1 MTFLNRLLSRIKNE
15 RGAYM
20 VFFAILIPI
29 LFGCAGL
36 AVDLG
41 NGFARHARL
50 QKAADAAVLAAS
62 YVYDENNSAEMYR
75 VAEQYLQANLDN
87 EEDRALSL
95 EEIRKKY
102 DMRLY
107 PRHPKD
113 STKTE
118 GVLLTLDATEKIGA
132 KFIEFVGIHGF
143 SVDVRA
149 TTRVILK
156 KNTGTED
163 SGVFGFTMV
172 AGYSGPVENP
182 GDLNK
187 NAIYINS
194 DNVYI
199 HGKIHSNGPI
209 SIDHNNSGDK
219 RSVFI
224 EKGAFSSSA
233 KTDLELWS
241 NRRIVDWEHEDN
253 TGPKDNGFYNND
265 TMLRPR
271 DPPNRNDPFIYNPP
285 PGHQDPG
292 SWAHFN
298 RFGYDD
304 GTSQGQDV
312 LASNTYVDKII
323 NIAMEKDNS
332 SVEKV
337 YQYVEKYRNEFSST
351 GGLYRKDES
360 SCKSGEESIYLDT
373 DGHYDSAGSGRG
385 FSVEND
391 KQYKI
396 IITDGDI
403 TVKSGNCNTSWTNM
417 TIISLHGN
425 VTVNANEMNDR
436 FKAIIYAPNGCVRYY
451 HKVDFE
457 GSIVAKHIYSDVW
470 DRSFYWNP
478 FQFGDHGES
487 GDSGSSG
494 TTGSG
499 GVKQVKLHSNEDK
512 DYSGIEISI

>member
-102 DMRLY
+102 DMRLD
-107 PRHPKD
+107 PRPPKD
-113 STKTE
+113 STKTK
-118 GVLLTLDATEKIGA
+118 GVLLSLYVSQNVDTTFMRILGLQKIPVSVEATARLVPDSPI
-132 KFIEFVGIHGF
+132 
-143 SVDVRA
+143 
-149 TTRVILK
+149 
-156 KNTGTED
+156 TGD
-163 SGVFGFTMV
+163 PGVFGFTMV

-187 NAIYINS
+187 NAIHINS

-241 NRRIVDWEHEDN
+241 HSQNVTWEHENN

-265 TMLRPR
+265 TMLRP
-271 DPPNRNDPFIYNPP
+271 

-292 SWAHFN
+292 LWVHFN

-312 LASNTYVDKII
+312 LASNTYVDKI

-337 YQYVEKYRNEFSST
+337 YQYVEKYRNPT

-385 FSVEND
+385 FSEND

-403 TVKSGNCNTSWTNM
+403 TVKQGNCNTSWTNM

-451 HKVDFE
+451 HKVAFE
-457 GSIVAKHIYSDVW
+457 GSIVAKHIYTDVW

>member
-50 QKAADAAVLAAS
+50 QKAADAAVLAAA
-62 YVYDENNSAEMYR
+62 YVYDKDDVTDLKT
-75 VAEQYLQANLDN
+75 VAHTYLEANLYADTAMRDN
-87 EEDRALSL
+87 YKIDK
-95 EEIRKKY
+95 I
-102 DMRLY
+102 
-107 PRHPKD
+107 
-113 STKTE
+113 TKRVYGDGTDE
-118 GVLLTLDATEKIGA
+118 TKGVLLSLYISQNVDTTFMRILGLQKIPVSVEATARLVPDSPI
-132 KFIEFVGIHGF
+132 
-143 SVDVRA
+143 
-149 TTRVILK
+149 
-156 KNTGTED
+156 TGD
-163 SGVFGFTMV
+163 PGVFGFTMV
-172 AGYSGPVENP
+172 AGYSGPVENSW
-182 GDLNK
+182 DLNK

-241 NRRIVDWEHEDN
+241 NRRIVD
-253 TGPKDNGFYNND
+253 
-265 TMLRPR
+265 
-271 DPPNRNDPFIYNPP
+271 
-285 PGHQDPG
+285 

-312 LASNTYVDKII
+312 LASNTYVDKI

-385 FSVEND
+385 FSVENN

-403 TVKSGNCNTSWTNM
+403 TVNLGNCNTSWTNM

-425 VTVNANEMNDR
+425 VTVHANEMHDR
-436 FKAIIYAPNGCVRYY
+436 FKAIIYAPNGYVRYY
-451 HKVDFE
+451 PKMDFE

-470 DRSFYWNP
+470 NCSFYWNP

>member
-1 MTFLNRLLSRIKNE
+1 MTFLNRLRSSLKNE

-50 QKAADAAVLAAS
+50 QKAADAAVLAAA
-62 YVYDENNSAEMYR
+62 YVYDKDDVTDLKT
-75 VAEQYLQANLDN
+75 VAHTYLEANLYADTAMRDN
-87 EEDRALSL
+87 YKIDK
-95 EEIRKKY
+95 I
-102 DMRLY
+102 
-107 PRHPKD
+107 
-113 STKTE
+113 TKRVYGDGTDE
-118 GVLLTLDATEKIGA
+118 TKGVLLSLYVSQNVDTTFMRILGLQKIPVSVEATARLVPDSPI
-132 KFIEFVGIHGF
+132 
-143 SVDVRA
+143 
-149 TTRVILK
+149 
-156 KNTGTED
+156 TGD
-163 SGVFGFTMV
+163 PGVFGFTMV
-172 AGYSGPVENP
+172 AGYSGPVGNP
-182 GDLNK
+182 GDLNE

-209 SIDHNNSGDK
+209 SIDNNNSGDK

-241 NRRIVDWEHEDN
+241 HSQNVTWEHENN

-265 TMLRPR
+265 TMLRP
-271 DPPNRNDPFIYNPP
+271 

-292 SWAHFN
+292 EWVHFN
-298 RFGYDD
+298 RFGYYD

-312 LASNTYVDKII
+312 LASNTYVDKI
-323 NIAMEKDNS
+323 NIAMKKDNS

-351 GGLYRKDES
+351 GELYRKDES
-360 SCKSGEESIYLDT
+360 SCKSGEESIYLAT

-403 TVKSGNCNTSWTNM
+403 TVKQGNCNTSWTNM
-417 TIISLHGN
+417 TIISLHGDVN
-425 VTVNANEMNDR
+425 VYANEMHDR

-451 HKVDFE
+451 HKVAFE
-457 GSIVAKHIYSDVW
+457 GSIVAKHIFSNVW
-470 DRSFYWNP
+470 YCSFYWNP

-487 GDSGSSG
+487 GDFGSSG

-512 DYSGIEISI
+512 DYSEIEISI

>member
-118 GVLLTLDATEKIGA
+118 GVLLTLDATEKIGS

-156 KNTGTED
+156 KNTGTGD

-172 AGYSGPVENP
+172 AGYSGPVVNSW
-182 GDLNK
+182 DLDK
-187 NAIYINS
+187 NAIHIKS

-209 SIDHNNSGDK
+209 SIDHNTSGGK

-224 EKGAFSSSA
+224 EKGAFSSSV

-241 NRRIVDWEHEDN
+241 NRI
-253 TGPKDNGFYNND
+253 
-265 TMLRPR
+265 
-271 DPPNRNDPFIYNPP
+271 IYNPP
-285 PGHQDPG
+285 PEHQDSG

-304 GTSQGQDV
+304 GTRQGQDV
-312 LASNTYVDKII
+312 LASNTYVDKMI

-373 DGHYDSAGSGRG
+373 DGHYTDVHDDFAVSKHG

-403 TVKSGNCNTSWTNM
+403 NVKQGNCNTSWTNM

-425 VTVNANEMNDR
+425 VNVYANEMHDR
-436 FKAIIYAPNGCVRYY
+436 FKAIIYAPNGDVRYY
-451 HKVDFE
+451 PKVDFE
-457 GSIVAKHIYSDVW
+457 GSIVAKHIFSDVW
-470 DRSFYWNP
+470 DCSFYWNP
-478 FQFGDHGES
+478 FQFGDNGES
-487 GDSGSSG
+487 
-494 TTGSG
+494 
-499 GVKQVKLHSNEDK
+499 KQVKLHSNEDK
-512 DYSGIEISI
+512 DYSEIEISI

>member
-1 MTFLNRLLSRIKNE
+1 MISLNRLLSRIKNE

-29 LFGCAGL
+29 LFACAGL

-50 QKAADAAVLAAS
+50 QKAADAAVLAAA
-62 YVYDENNSAEMYR
+62 YVYDKDDVTDLKT
-75 VAEQYLQANLDN
+75 VAHTYLEANLYADTAMRDN
-87 EEDRALSL
+87 YKIDK
-95 EEIRKKY
+95 I
-102 DMRLY
+102 
-107 PRHPKD
+107 
-113 STKTE
+113 TKRVYGDGTDE
-118 GVLLTLDATEKIGA
+118 TKGVLLSLYVSQNVDTTFMRILGLQKIPVSVEATARLVPDSPI
-132 KFIEFVGIHGF
+132 
-143 SVDVRA
+143 
-149 TTRVILK
+149 
-156 KNTGTED
+156 TGD
-163 SGVFGFTMV
+163 PGVFGFTMV
-172 AGYSGPVENP
+172 AGYSGPVGNP
-182 GDLNK
+182 GDLNE

-241 NRRIVDWEHEDN
+241 HSQNVTWEHENN

-265 TMLRPR
+265 TMLRP
-271 DPPNRNDPFIYNPP
+271 

-292 SWAHFN
+292 LWVHFN
-298 RFGYDD
+298 RFGYYD

-312 LASNTYVDKII
+312 LASNTYVDKI

-351 GGLYRKDES
+351 GRLYRKDES

-373 DGHYDSAGSGRG
+373 NGHYDSAGSGRG
-385 FSVEND
+385 FSVENY

-403 TVKSGNCNTSWTNM
+403 NVNQGNCNTSWTNM

-425 VTVNANEMNDR
+425 VNVYANEMHDR

-470 DRSFYWNP
+470 NRSFYWNP

>member
-1 MTFLNRLLSRIKNE
+1 MTSLNRLLSRIKNE

-50 QKAADAAVLAAS
+50 QKAADAAVLAAA
-62 YVYDENNSAEMYR
+62 YVYDKDDVTDLKT
-75 VAEQYLQANLDN
+75 VAHTYLEANLYADTAMRDN
-87 EEDRALSL
+87 YKIDK
-95 EEIRKKY
+95 I
-102 DMRLY
+102 
-107 PRHPKD
+107 
-113 STKTE
+113 TKRVYGDGTDE
-118 GVLLTLDATEKIGA
+118 TKGVLLSLYVSQNVDTTFMRILGLQKIPVSVEATARLVPDSPI
-132 KFIEFVGIHGF
+132 
-143 SVDVRA
+143 
-149 TTRVILK
+149 
-156 KNTGTED
+156 TGD
-163 SGVFGFTMV
+163 PGVFGFTMV
-172 AGYSGPVENP
+172 AGYSGPVDNP
-182 GDLNK
+182 GVLNK

-241 NRRIVDWEHEDN
+241 HSQNVTWEHENN

-265 TMLRPR
+265 TMLRP
-271 DPPNRNDPFIYNPP
+271 

-292 SWAHFN
+292 LWVHFN
-298 RFGYDD
+298 RFGYYD

-312 LASNTYVDKII
+312 LASNTYVDKI

-337 YQYVEKYRNEFSST
+337 YQYVEKYRNPT

-385 FSVEND
+385 FSEND

-403 TVKSGNCNTSWTNM
+403 TVKQGNCNTSWTNM

-451 HKVDFE
+451 HKVAFE
-457 GSIVAKHIYSDVW
+457 GSIVAKHIYTDVW

>member
-50 QKAADAAVLAAS
+50 QKAADAAVLAAA
-62 YVYDENNSAEMYR
+62 YVYDKDDVTDLKT
-75 VAEQYLQANLDN
+75 VAHTYLEANLYADTAMRDN
-87 EEDRALSL
+87 YKIDK
-95 EEIRKKY
+95 I
-102 DMRLY
+102 
-107 PRHPKD
+107 
-113 STKTE
+113 TKRVYGDGTDE
-118 GVLLTLDATEKIGA
+118 TKGVLLSLYVSQNVDTTFMRILGLQKIPVSVEATARLVPDSPI
-132 KFIEFVGIHGF
+132 
-143 SVDVRA
+143 
-149 TTRVILK
+149 
-156 KNTGTED
+156 TGD
-163 SGVFGFTMV
+163 PGVFGFTMV
-172 AGYSGPVENP
+172 AGYSGPVDNP
-182 GDLNK
+182 GVLNK

-241 NRRIVDWEHEDN
+241 HSQNVTWEHENN

-265 TMLRPR
+265 TMLRP
-271 DPPNRNDPFIYNPP
+271 

-292 SWAHFN
+292 LWVHFN

-312 LASNTYVDKII
+312 LASNTYVDKI

-403 TVKSGNCNTSWTNM
+403 TVKQGNCNTSWTNM

>member
-1 MTFLNRLLSRIKNE
+1 MTFFDRLLSRIKNE

-50 QKAADAAVLAAS
+50 QKAADAAVLAAA
-62 YVYDENNSAEMYR
+62 YVYDKDDVTDLKT
-75 VAEQYLQANLDN
+75 VAHTYLEANLYVDTAMRDN
-87 EEDRALSL
+87 YKIDK
-95 EEIRKKY
+95 I
-102 DMRLY
+102 
-107 PRHPKD
+107 
-113 STKTE
+113 TKRVYGDGTDE
-118 GVLLTLDATEKIGA
+118 TKGVLLSLYVSQNVDTTFMRILGLQKIPVSVEATARLVPDSPI
-132 KFIEFVGIHGF
+132 
-143 SVDVRA
+143 
-149 TTRVILK
+149 
-156 KNTGTED
+156 TGD
-163 SGVFGFTMV
+163 LGVFGFTMV
-172 AGYSGPVENP
+172 AGYSGPVENFW
-182 GDLNK
+182 DLNK

-241 NRRIVDWEHEDN
+241 HSQNVDWEHENN

-265 TMLRPR
+265 TMLRP
-271 DPPNRNDPFIYNPP
+271 

-292 SWAHFN
+292 SWVHFN
-298 RFGYDD
+298 RFGYYD

-312 LASNTYVDKII
+312 LASNTYVDKI

-373 DGHYDSAGSGRG
+373 DGRYDSAGSGHG
-385 FSVEND
+385 FSVENH

-403 TVKSGNCNTSWTNM
+403 TVKQGNCNTSWTNM

>member
-50 QKAADAAVLAAS
+50 QKAADAAVLAAA
-62 YVYDENNSAEMYR
+62 YVYDKDDVTDLKT
-75 VAEQYLQANLDN
+75 VAHTYLEANLYADTAMRDN
-87 EEDRALSL
+87 YKIDK
-95 EEIRKKY
+95 I
-102 DMRLY
+102 
-107 PRHPKD
+107 
-113 STKTE
+113 TKRVYGDGTDE
-118 GVLLTLDATEKIGA
+118 TKGVLLSLYVSQNVDTTFMRILGLQKIPVSVEATARLVPDSPI
-132 KFIEFVGIHGF
+132 
-143 SVDVRA
+143 
-149 TTRVILK
+149 
-156 KNTGTED
+156 TGD
-163 SGVFGFTMV
+163 PGVFGFTMV
-172 AGYSGPVENP
+172 AGYSGPVENFW
-182 GDLNK
+182 DLNK
-187 NAIYINS
+187 NAIYIHG

-209 SIDHNNSGDK
+209 SIDKNNIGDK

-241 NRRIVDWEHEDN
+241 NSREVTWEHEDN

-265 TMLRPR
+265 TMLRP
-271 DPPNRNDPFIYNPP
+271 

-292 SWAHFN
+292 SWVHFN

-312 LASNTYVDKII
+312 LASNTYVDKI

-337 YQYVEKYRNEFSST
+337 YQYVEKYRNEFSPT

-403 TVKSGNCNTSWTNM
+403 TVKQGNCNTSWTNM

-436 FKAIIYAPNGCVRYY
+436 FKAIIYAPNGNVWYY
-451 HKVDFE
+451 HKVAFE
-457 GSIVAKHIYSDVW
+457 GSIVAKHIFSDVW
-470 DRSFYWNP
+470 NRSFYWNP

-512 DYSGIEISI
+512 DYSEIEISI

>member
-50 QKAADAAVLAAS
+50 QKAADAAVLAAA
-62 YVYDENNSAEMYR
+62 YVYDKDNVTDLKT
-75 VAEQYLQANLDN
+75 VAHTYLEANLYADTAMRDN
-87 EEDRALSL
+87 YKIDK
-95 EEIRKKY
+95 I
-102 DMRLY
+102 
-107 PRHPKD
+107 
-113 STKTE
+113 TKRVYGDGTDE
-118 GVLLTLDATEKIGA
+118 TKGVLLSLYVSQNVDTTFMRILGLQKIPVSVEATARLVPDSPI
-132 KFIEFVGIHGF
+132 
-143 SVDVRA
+143 
-149 TTRVILK
+149 
-156 KNTGTED
+156 TGD
-163 SGVFGFTMV
+163 PGVFGFTMV
-172 AGYSGPVENP
+172 AGYSGPVDNP
-182 GDLNK
+182 GVLNK

-241 NRRIVDWEHEDN
+241 HSQNVTWEHENN

-265 TMLRPR
+265 TMLRP
-271 DPPNRNDPFIYNPP
+271 

-292 SWAHFN
+292 LWVHFN

-312 LASNTYVDKII
+312 LASNTYVDKI

-337 YQYVEKYRNEFSST
+337 YQYVEKYRNEFSPN

-385 FSVEND
+385 FSEND

-403 TVKSGNCNTSWTNM
+403 NVKQGNCNTSWTNM

-451 HKVDFE
+451 HKVAFE
-457 GSIVAKHIYSDVW
+457 GSIVAKHIYTDVW

>member
-50 QKAADAAVLAAS
+50 QKAADAAVLAAA
-62 YVYDENNSAEMYR
+62 YVYDKDDVTDLKT
-75 VAEQYLQANLDN
+75 VAHTYLEANLYADTAMRDN
-87 EEDRALSL
+87 YKIDK
-95 EEIRKKY
+95 I
-102 DMRLY
+102 
-107 PRHPKD
+107 
-113 STKTE
+113 TKRVYGDGTDE
-118 GVLLTLDATEKIGA
+118 TKGVLLSLYVSQNVDTTFMRILGLQKIPVSVEATARLVPDSPI
-132 KFIEFVGIHGF
+132 
-143 SVDVRA
+143 
-149 TTRVILK
+149 
-156 KNTGTED
+156 TGD
-163 SGVFGFTMV
+163 PGVFGFTMV
-172 AGYSGPVENP
+172 AGYSGPVENS
-182 GDLNK
+182 GDWNK
-187 NAIYINS
+187 NAIYING

-209 SIDHNNSGDK
+209 SIDNNNSGDK

-241 NRRIVDWEHEDN
+241 HRRIVDWEHEDN

-271 DPPNRNDPFIYNPP
+271 DPPNRNDPFIDNPP
-285 PGHQDPG
+285 PGHHDPG
-292 SWAHFN
+292 SWVHFN
-298 RFGYDD
+298 RFGYYD

-312 LASNTYVDKII
+312 LASNTYVDKMI

-478 FQFGDHGES
+478 FQFGDNGES
-487 GDSGSSG
+487 
-494 TTGSG
+494 
-499 GVKQVKLHSNEDK
+499 KQVKLHSNEDK
-512 DYSGIEISI
+512 DYSEIEISI

>member
-50 QKAADAAVLAAS
+50 QKAADAAVLAAA
-62 YVYDENNSAEMYR
+62 YVYDKNDVTDLKT
-75 VAEQYLQANLDN
+75 VAHTYLEANLYADTAMRDN
-87 EEDRALSL
+87 YKIDK
-95 EEIRKKY
+95 I
-102 DMRLY
+102 
-107 PRHPKD
+107 
-113 STKTE
+113 TKRVYGDGTDE
-118 GVLLTLDATEKIGA
+118 TKGVLLSLYVSQNVDTTFMRILGLQKIPVSVEATARLVPDSPI
-132 KFIEFVGIHGF
+132 
-143 SVDVRA
+143 
-149 TTRVILK
+149 
-156 KNTGTED
+156 TGD
-163 SGVFGFTMV
+163 PGVFGFTMV
-172 AGYSGPVENP
+172 AGYSGPVENS

-187 NAIYINS
+187 NAIHINS

-241 NRRIVDWEHEDN
+241 HSQNVTWEHENN

-265 TMLRPR
+265 TMLRP
-271 DPPNRNDPFIYNPP
+271 

-292 SWAHFN
+292 LWVHFN

-312 LASNTYVDKII
+312 LASNTYVDKI
-323 NIAMEKDNS
+323 NIAMKKDNS

-351 GGLYRKDES
+351 GELYRKDES
-360 SCKSGEESIYLDT
+360 SCKSGEESIYLAT

-403 TVKSGNCNTSWTNM
+403 NVNQGNCNTSWTNM

-425 VTVNANEMNDR
+425 VNVYANEMHDR

>member
-50 QKAADAAVLAAS
+50 QKAADAAVLAAA
-62 YVYDENNSAEMYR
+62 YVYDKDDVTDLKT
-75 VAEQYLQANLDN
+75 VAHTYLEANLYADTAMRDN
-87 EEDRALSL
+87 YKIDK
-95 EEIRKKY
+95 I
-102 DMRLY
+102 
-107 PRHPKD
+107 
-113 STKTE
+113 TKRVYGDGTDE
-118 GVLLTLDATEKIGA
+118 TKGVLLSLYVSQNVDTTFMRILGLQKIPVSVEATARLVPDSPI
-132 KFIEFVGIHGF
+132 
-143 SVDVRA
+143 
-149 TTRVILK
+149 
-156 KNTGTED
+156 TGD
-163 SGVFGFTMV
+163 PGVFGFTMV
-172 AGYSGPVENP
+172 AGYSGPVENS
-182 GDLNK
+182 GDWNK
-187 NAIYINS
+187 NAIYING

-209 SIDHNNSGDK
+209 SIDNNNSGDK

-241 NRRIVDWEHEDN
+241 HSQNVTWEHENN

-265 TMLRPR
+265 TMLRP
-271 DPPNRNDPFIYNPP
+271 

-292 SWAHFN
+292 LWVHFN

-312 LASNTYVDKII
+312 LASNTYVDKI

-337 YQYVEKYRNEFSST
+337 YQYVEKYRNPT

-385 FSVEND
+385 FSEND

-403 TVKSGNCNTSWTNM
+403 TVKQGNCNTSWTNM

-451 HKVDFE
+451 HKVAFE
-457 GSIVAKHIYSDVW
+457 GSIVAKHIYTDVW

>member
-50 QKAADAAVLAAS
+50 QKAADAAVLAAA
-62 YVYDENNSAEMYR
+62 YVYDKDNVTDLKT
-75 VAEQYLQANLDN
+75 VAHTYLEANLYADTAMRDN
-87 EEDRALSL
+87 YKIDK
-95 EEIRKKY
+95 I
-102 DMRLY
+102 
-107 PRHPKD
+107 
-113 STKTE
+113 TKRVYGDGTDE
-118 GVLLTLDATEKIGA
+118 TKGVLLSLYVSQNVDTTFMRILGLQKIPVSVEATARLVPDSPI
-132 KFIEFVGIHGF
+132 
-143 SVDVRA
+143 
-149 TTRVILK
+149 
-156 KNTGTED
+156 TGD
-163 SGVFGFTMV
+163 PGVFGFTMV
-172 AGYSGPVENP
+172 AGYSGPVDNP
-182 GDLNK
+182 GVLNK

-241 NRRIVDWEHEDN
+241 HSQNVTWEHENN

-265 TMLRPR
+265 TMLRP
-271 DPPNRNDPFIYNPP
+271 

-292 SWAHFN
+292 LWVHFN

-312 LASNTYVDKII
+312 LASNTYVDKI

-385 FSVEND
+385 FSEND

-403 TVKSGNCNTSWTNM
+403 NVKQGNCNTSWTNM

-451 HKVDFE
+451 HKVAFE
-457 GSIVAKHIYSDVW
+457 GSIVAKHIYTDVW

>member
-1 MTFLNRLLSRIKNE
+1 MTFLNRLRSSLKNE

-29 LFGCAGL
+29 LFACAGL

-50 QKAADAAVLAAS
+50 QKAADAAVLAAA
-62 YVYDENNSAEMYR
+62 YVYDKDDVTDLKT
-75 VAEQYLQANLDN
+75 VAHTYLEANLYADTAMRDN
-87 EEDRALSL
+87 YKIDK
-95 EEIRKKY
+95 I
-102 DMRLY
+102 
-107 PRHPKD
+107 
-113 STKTE
+113 TKRVYGDGTDE
-118 GVLLTLDATEKIGA
+118 TKGVLLSLYVSQNVDTTFMRILGLQKIPVSVEATARLVPDSPI
-132 KFIEFVGIHGF
+132 
-143 SVDVRA
+143 
-149 TTRVILK
+149 
-156 KNTGTED
+156 TGD
-163 SGVFGFTMV
+163 PGVFGFTMV
-172 AGYSGPVENP
+172 AGYSGPVENH

-209 SIDHNNSGDK
+209 SIDNNNIGDK

-241 NRRIVDWEHEDN
+241 HRRIVYGEHEDN

-265 TMLRPR
+265 TMLC
-271 DPPNRNDPFIYNPP
+271 P

-292 SWAHFN
+292 KWVHFN

-312 LASNTYVDKII
+312 LASNTYVDKI

-351 GGLYRKDES
+351 GRLYRKDES

-403 TVKSGNCNTSWTNM
+403 NVNPENCNTSWTNM

-425 VTVNANEMNDR
+425 VNVYANEMNDR

-451 HKVDFE
+451 HKVAFE
-457 GSIVAKHIYSDVW
+457 GSIVAKHIFSNVW
-470 DRSFYWNP
+470 YCSFYWNP

>member
-1 MTFLNRLLSRIKNE
+1 MTFFDLLLSSLKNE

-29 LFGCAGL
+29 LFACAGL

-50 QKAADAAVLAAS
+50 QKAADAAVLAAA
-62 YVYDENNSAEMYR
+62 YVYDKDDVTDLKT
-75 VAEQYLQANLDN
+75 VAHTYLEANLYADSAMRDN
-87 EEDRALSL
+87 YKIDK
-95 EEIRKKY
+95 I
-102 DMRLY
+102 
-107 PRHPKD
+107 
-113 STKTE
+113 TKRVYGDGTDE
-118 GVLLTLDATEKIGA
+118 TKGVLLSLYVSQNVDTTFMRILGLQKIPVSVEATARLVPDSPITGDPGA
-132 KFIEFVGIHGF
+132 
-143 SVDVRA
+143 
-149 TTRVILK
+149 
-156 KNTGTED
+156 
-163 SGVFGFTMV
+163 FGFTMV
-172 AGYSGPVENP
+172 AGYSGPVENSW
-182 GDLNK
+182 DLNK

-241 NRRIVDWEHEDN
+241 HSQNVDWEHENN

-265 TMLRPR
+265 TMLRP
-271 DPPNRNDPFIYNPP
+271 

-292 SWAHFN
+292 SWVHFN
-298 RFGYDD
+298 RFGYYD

-312 LASNTYVDKII
+312 LASNTYVDKI

-351 GGLYRKDES
+351 GELYRKDES

-385 FSVEND
+385 FSENY

-403 TVKSGNCNTSWTNM
+403 TVKQGNCNTSWTNM

-451 HKVDFE
+451 HKVAFE
-457 GSIVAKHIYSDVW
+457 GSIVAKHIYTDVW

>member
-29 LFGCAGL
+29 LFACAGL

-50 QKAADAAVLAAS
+50 QKAADAAVLAAA
-62 YVYDENNSAEMYR
+62 YVYDKDDVTDLKT
-75 VAEQYLQANLDN
+75 VAHTYLEANLYADTAMRDN
-87 EEDRALSL
+87 YKIDK
-95 EEIRKKY
+95 I
-102 DMRLY
+102 
-107 PRHPKD
+107 
-113 STKTE
+113 TKRVYGDGTDE
-118 GVLLTLDATEKIGA
+118 TKGVLLSLYVSQNVDTTFMRILGLQKIPVSVEATARLVPDSPI
-132 KFIEFVGIHGF
+132 
-143 SVDVRA
+143 
-149 TTRVILK
+149 
-156 KNTGTED
+156 TGD
-163 SGVFGFTMV
+163 PGVFGFTMV
-172 AGYSGPVENP
+172 AGYSGPVDNP
-182 GDLNK
+182 GVLNK

-241 NRRIVDWEHEDN
+241 HRRIVYGEHEDN

-265 TMLRPR
+265 TMLRP
-271 DPPNRNDPFIYNPP
+271 

-292 SWAHFN
+292 LWVHFN
-298 RFGYDD
+298 RFGYYD

-312 LASNTYVDKII
+312 LASNTYVDKI

-337 YQYVEKYRNEFSST
+337 YQYVEKYRNEFSPT
-351 GGLYRKDES
+351 GRLYRKDES

-403 TVKSGNCNTSWTNM
+403 NVKQGNCNTSWTNM

-451 HKVDFE
+451 HKVAFE
-457 GSIVAKHIYSDVW
+457 GSIVAKHIYTDVW

>member
-1 MTFLNRLLSRIKNE
+1 MTFLDRLLSSLKNE

-50 QKAADAAVLAAS
+50 QKAADAAVLAAA
-62 YVYDENNSAEMYR
+62 YVYDKDDVTDLKT
-75 VAEQYLQANLDN
+75 VAHTYLEANLYADTAMRDN
-87 EEDRALSL
+87 YKIDK
-95 EEIRKKY
+95 I
-102 DMRLY
+102 
-107 PRHPKD
+107 
-113 STKTE
+113 TKRVYGDGTDE
-118 GVLLTLDATEKIGA
+118 TKGVLLSLYVSQNVDTTFMRILGLQKIPVSVEATARLVPDSPI
-132 KFIEFVGIHGF
+132 
-143 SVDVRA
+143 
-149 TTRVILK
+149 
-156 KNTGTED
+156 TGD
-163 SGVFGFTMV
+163 PGVFGFTMV
-172 AGYSGPVENP
+172 AGYSGPVENSW
-182 GDLNK
+182 DLNK

-265 TMLRPR
+265 TMLRP
-271 DPPNRNDPFIYNPP
+271 

-292 SWAHFN
+292 LWVHFN

-312 LASNTYVDKII
+312 LASNTYVDKI

-385 FSVEND
+385 FSVENY

-403 TVKSGNCNTSWTNM
+403 NVKQGNCNTSWTNM

>member
-50 QKAADAAVLAAS
+50 QKAADAAVLAAA
-62 YVYDENNSAEMYR
+62 YVYDKDDVTDLKT
-75 VAEQYLQANLDN
+75 VAHTYLEANLYADTAMRDN
-87 EEDRALSL
+87 YKIDK
-95 EEIRKKY
+95 I
-102 DMRLY
+102 
-107 PRHPKD
+107 
-113 STKTE
+113 TKRVYGDGTDE
-118 GVLLTLDATEKIGA
+118 TKGVLLSLYVSQNVDTTFMRILGLQKIPVSVEATARLVPDSPI
-132 KFIEFVGIHGF
+132 
-143 SVDVRA
+143 
-149 TTRVILK
+149 
-156 KNTGTED
+156 TGD
-163 SGVFGFTMV
+163 PGVFGFTMV
-172 AGYSGPVENP
+172 AGYSGPVENFW
-182 GDLNK
+182 DWNK
-187 NAIYINS
+187 NAIYIHG

-209 SIDHNNSGDK
+209 SIDNNNSGDK

-241 NRRIVDWEHEDN
+241 HRRIVDWEHEDN

-265 TMLRPR
+265 TMLRP
-271 DPPNRNDPFIYNPP
+271 

-292 SWAHFN
+292 LWVHFN

-312 LASNTYVDKII
+312 LASNTYVDKI
-323 NIAMEKDNS
+323 NIAMKKDNS

-337 YQYVEKYRNEFSST
+337 YQYVEKYRNEFSPT

-373 DGHYDSAGSGRG
+373 DGHYDSASSGRG
-385 FSVEND
+385 FSENY

-403 TVKSGNCNTSWTNM
+403 TVKQGNCNTSWTNM

-451 HKVDFE
+451 HKVAFE
-457 GSIVAKHIYSDVW
+457 GSIVAKHIYTDVW

>member
-107 PRHPKD
+107 PPRHPKD

-118 GVLLTLDATEKIGA
+118 GVLLTLDATEKIGS

-172 AGYSGPVENP
+172 AGYSGPVVNSW
-182 GDLNK
+182 DLNK

-194 DNVYI
+194 CNVYI

-209 SIDHNNSGDK
+209 SIDHNNIEDK

-224 EKGAFSSSA
+224 EKGAFSSSVQ
-233 KTDLELWS
+233 TDLDLWS
-241 NRRIVDWEHEDN
+241 NRQ
-253 TGPKDNGFYNND
+253 
-265 TMLRPR
+265 
-271 DPPNRNDPFIYNPP
+271 P
-285 PGHQDPG
+285 PGDQDPG
-292 SWAHFN
+292 SGAHFN

-312 LASNTYVDKII
+312 LASNTYVDKMI

-337 YQYVEKYRNEFSST
+337 YQYVEKYRNEFSPT

-385 FSVEND
+385 FSVKND

-403 TVKSGNCNTSWTNM
+403 NVKQGNCNTSWTNM

-425 VTVNANEMNDR
+425 VTVNANEMHDR
-436 FKAIIYAPNGCVRYY
+436 FKAIIYAPNGYVRYY
-451 HKVDFE
+451 PKVDFE

-470 DRSFYWNP
+470 NCSFYWNP
-478 FQFGDHGES
+478 FQFGDNGES
-487 GDSGSSG
+487 
-494 TTGSG
+494 
-499 GVKQVKLHSNEDK
+499 KQVKLHSNEDK

>member
-29 LFGCAGL
+29 LFACAGL

-50 QKAADAAVLAAS
+50 QKAADAAVLAAA
-62 YVYDENNSAEMYR
+62 YVYDKDDVTDLKT
-75 VAEQYLQANLDN
+75 VAHTYLEANLYADTAMRDN
-87 EEDRALSL
+87 YKIDK
-95 EEIRKKY
+95 I
-102 DMRLY
+102 
-107 PRHPKD
+107 
-113 STKTE
+113 TKRVYGDGTDE
-118 GVLLTLDATEKIGA
+118 TKGVLLSLYVSQNVDTTFMRILGLQKIPVSVEATARLVPDSPI
-132 KFIEFVGIHGF
+132 
-143 SVDVRA
+143 
-149 TTRVILK
+149 
-156 KNTGTED
+156 TGD
-163 SGVFGFTMV
+163 PGVFGFTMV
-172 AGYSGPVENP
+172 AGYSGPVENSW
-182 GDLNK
+182 DLNK

-241 NRRIVDWEHEDN
+241 NRRIVD
-253 TGPKDNGFYNND
+253 
-265 TMLRPR
+265 
-271 DPPNRNDPFIYNPP
+271 
-285 PGHQDPG
+285 

-312 LASNTYVDKII
+312 LASNTYVDKI

-337 YQYVEKYRNEFSST
+337 YQYVEKYRNEFSPT

-385 FSVEND
+385 FSVENY

-403 TVKSGNCNTSWTNM
+403 NVKQGNCNTSWTNM

-425 VTVNANEMNDR
+425 VTVNANEMHDR
-436 FKAIIYAPNGCVRYY
+436 FKAIIYAPNGYVRYY
-451 HKVDFE
+451 HKVAFE

-470 DRSFYWNP
+470 NCSFYWNP

-487 GDSGSSG
+487 GDSGSNG

>member
-50 QKAADAAVLAAS
+50 QKAADAAVLAAA
-62 YVYDENNSAEMYR
+62 YVYDKDNVTDLKT
-75 VAEQYLQANLDN
+75 VAHTYLEANLYADTAMRDN
-87 EEDRALSL
+87 YKIDK
-95 EEIRKKY
+95 I
-102 DMRLY
+102 
-107 PRHPKD
+107 
-113 STKTE
+113 TKRVYGDGTDE
-118 GVLLTLDATEKIGA
+118 TKGVLLSLYVSQNVDTTFMRILGLQKIPVSVEATARLVPDSPI
-132 KFIEFVGIHGF
+132 
-143 SVDVRA
+143 
-149 TTRVILK
+149 
-156 KNTGTED
+156 TGD
-163 SGVFGFTMV
+163 PGVFGFTMV
-172 AGYSGPVENP
+172 AGYSGPVDNP
-182 GDLNK
+182 GVLNK

-241 NRRIVDWEHEDN
+241 HSQNVTWEHENN

-265 TMLRPR
+265 TMLRP
-271 DPPNRNDPFIYNPP
+271 

-292 SWAHFN
+292 LWVHFN

-312 LASNTYVDKII
+312 LASNTYVDKI

-385 FSVEND
+385 FSEND

-403 TVKSGNCNTSWTNM
+403 NVKQGNCNTSWTNM

-451 HKVDFE
+451 HKVAFE
-457 GSIVAKHIYSDVW
+457 GSIVAKHIYTDVW

-487 GDSGSSG
+487 GDSGSTG

>member
-1 MTFLNRLLSRIKNE
+1 MTFLNRLLSSLKNE

-50 QKAADAAVLAAS
+50 QKAADAAVLAAA
-62 YVYDENNSAEMYR
+62 YVYDKDDVTDLKT
-75 VAEQYLQANLDN
+75 VAHTYLEANLYADTAMRDN
-87 EEDRALSL
+87 YKIDK
-95 EEIRKKY
+95 I
-102 DMRLY
+102 
-107 PRHPKD
+107 
-113 STKTE
+113 TKRVYGDGTDE
-118 GVLLTLDATEKIGA
+118 TKGVLLSLYVSQNVDTTFMRILGLQKIPVSVEATARLVPDSPI
-132 KFIEFVGIHGF
+132 
-143 SVDVRA
+143 
-149 TTRVILK
+149 
-156 KNTGTED
+156 TGD
-163 SGVFGFTMV
+163 PGVFGFTMV
-172 AGYSGPVENP
+172 AGYSGPVENSW
-182 GDLNK
+182 DLNK

-241 NRRIVDWEHEDN
+241 HSQNVTWEHENN

-265 TMLRPR
+265 TMLRP
-271 DPPNRNDPFIYNPP
+271 

-292 SWAHFN
+292 SWVHFN

-312 LASNTYVDKII
+312 LASNTYVDKI

-403 TVKSGNCNTSWTNM
+403 NVKQGNCNTSWTNM

-451 HKVDFE
+451 HKVAFE
-457 GSIVAKHIYSDVW
+457 GSIVAKHIYTDVW

>member
-1 MTFLNRLLSRIKNE
+1 
-15 RGAYM
+15 M

-50 QKAADAAVLAAS
+50 QKAADAAVLAAA
-62 YVYDENNSAEMYR
+62 YVYDKDDVTDLKT
-75 VAEQYLQANLDN
+75 VAHTYLEANLYADSAMRDN
-87 EEDRALSL
+87 YKIDK
-95 EEIRKKY
+95 I
-102 DMRLY
+102 
-107 PRHPKD
+107 
-113 STKTE
+113 TKRVYGDGTDE
-118 GVLLTLDATEKIGA
+118 TKGVLLSLYVSQNVDTTFMRILGLQKIPVSVEATARLVPDSPI
-132 KFIEFVGIHGF
+132 
-143 SVDVRA
+143 
-149 TTRVILK
+149 
-156 KNTGTED
+156 TGD
-163 SGVFGFTMV
+163 PGVFGFTMV
-172 AGYSGPVENP
+172 AGYSGPVENFW
-182 GDLNK
+182 DLNK
-187 NAIYINS
+187 NAIYIHG

-209 SIDHNNSGDK
+209 SIDKNNIGDK

-241 NRRIVDWEHEDN
+241 HSQNVTWEHENN

-265 TMLRPR
+265 TMLRP
-271 DPPNRNDPFIYNPP
+271 

-292 SWAHFN
+292 LWVHFN

-312 LASNTYVDKII
+312 LASNTYVDKI

-436 FKAIIYAPNGCVRYY
+436 FKAIIYAPNGNVWYY
-451 HKVDFE
+451 HKVAFE
-457 GSIVAKHIYSDVW
+457 GSIVAKHIFSDVW
-470 DRSFYWNP
+470 NRSFYWNP

-512 DYSGIEISI
+512 DYSEIEISI

>member
-1 MTFLNRLLSRIKNE
+1 MTSLNRLLSRIKNE

-50 QKAADAAVLAAS
+50 QKAADAAVLAAA
-62 YVYDENNSAEMYR
+62 YVYDKDDVTDLKT
-75 VAEQYLQANLDN
+75 VAHTYLEANLYADTAMRDN
-87 EEDRALSL
+87 YKIDK
-95 EEIRKKY
+95 I
-102 DMRLY
+102 
-107 PRHPKD
+107 
-113 STKTE
+113 TKRVYGDGTDE
-118 GVLLTLDATEKIGA
+118 TKGVLLSLYVSQNVDTTFMRILGLQKIPVSVEATARLVPDSPI
-132 KFIEFVGIHGF
+132 
-143 SVDVRA
+143 
-149 TTRVILK
+149 
-156 KNTGTED
+156 TGD
-163 SGVFGFTMV
+163 PGVFGFTMV
-172 AGYSGPVENP
+172 AGYSGPVDNP
-182 GDLNK
+182 GVLNK

-241 NRRIVDWEHEDN
+241 HSQNVTWEHENN

-265 TMLRPR
+265 TMLRP
-271 DPPNRNDPFIYNPP
+271 

-292 SWAHFN
+292 LWVHFN
-298 RFGYDD
+298 RFGYYD

-312 LASNTYVDKII
+312 LASNTYVDKI

-337 YQYVEKYRNEFSST
+337 YQYVEKYRNEFSPT
-351 GGLYRKDES
+351 GELYRKDES

-403 TVKSGNCNTSWTNM
+403 TVKQGNCNTSWTNM

-451 HKVDFE
+451 HKVAFE
-457 GSIVAKHIYSDVW
+457 GSIVAKHIYTDVW

>member
-50 QKAADAAVLAAS
+50 QKAADAAVLAAA
-62 YVYDENNSAEMYR
+62 YVYDKDDVTDLKT
-75 VAEQYLQANLDN
+75 VAHTYLEANLYADTAMRDN
-87 EEDRALSL
+87 YKIDK
-95 EEIRKKY
+95 I
-102 DMRLY
+102 
-107 PRHPKD
+107 
-113 STKTE
+113 TKRVYGDGTDE
-118 GVLLTLDATEKIGA
+118 TKGVLLSLYVSQNVDTTFMRILGLQKIPVSVEATARLVPDSPI
-132 KFIEFVGIHGF
+132 
-143 SVDVRA
+143 
-149 TTRVILK
+149 
-156 KNTGTED
+156 TGD
-163 SGVFGFTMV
+163 PGVFGFTMV
-172 AGYSGPVENP
+172 AGYSGPVENFW
-182 GDLNK
+182 DLNK
-187 NAIYINS
+187 NAIYIHG

-209 SIDHNNSGDK
+209 SIDKNNIGDK

-241 NRRIVDWEHEDN
+241 NSREVTWEHEDN

-265 TMLRPR
+265 TMLRP
-271 DPPNRNDPFIYNPP
+271 

-292 SWAHFN
+292 SWVHFN
-298 RFGYDD
+298 RFGYYD

-312 LASNTYVDKII
+312 LASNTYVDKI
-323 NIAMEKDNS
+323 NIAMKKDNS

-337 YQYVEKYRNEFSST
+337 YQYVEKYRNEFSRT
-351 GGLYRKDES
+351 GELYRKDES
-360 SCKSGEESIYLDT
+360 SCKSGEESIYLAT

-403 TVKSGNCNTSWTNM
+403 TVKQGNCNTSWTNM

-436 FKAIIYAPNGCVRYY
+436 FKAIIYAPNGNVWYY
-451 HKVDFE
+451 HKVAFE
-457 GSIVAKHIYSDVW
+457 GSIVAKHIFSDVW

>member
-1 MTFLNRLLSRIKNE
+1 MTFLNRLLSSLKNE

-50 QKAADAAVLAAS
+50 QKAADAAVLAAA
-62 YVYDENNSAEMYR
+62 YVYDKDDVTDLKT
-75 VAEQYLQANLDN
+75 VAHTYLEANLYADSAMRDN
-87 EEDRALSL
+87 YKIDK
-95 EEIRKKY
+95 I
-102 DMRLY
+102 
-107 PRHPKD
+107 
-113 STKTE
+113 TKRVYGDGTDE
-118 GVLLTLDATEKIGA
+118 TKGVLLSLYVSQNVDTTFMRILGLQKIPVSVEATARLVPDSPI
-132 KFIEFVGIHGF
+132 
-143 SVDVRA
+143 
-149 TTRVILK
+149 
-156 KNTGTED
+156 TGD
-163 SGVFGFTMV
+163 PGVFGFTMV
-172 AGYSGPVENP
+172 AGYSGPVENFW
-182 GDLNK
+182 DLNK
-187 NAIYINS
+187 NAIYIHG

-209 SIDHNNSGDK
+209 SIDKNNIGDK

-241 NRRIVDWEHEDN
+241 NSREVTWEHEDN

-265 TMLRPR
+265 TMLRP
-271 DPPNRNDPFIYNPP
+271 

-292 SWAHFN
+292 SWVHFN
-298 RFGYDD
+298 RFGYYD

-312 LASNTYVDKII
+312 LASNTYVDKI
-323 NIAMEKDNS
+323 NIAMKKDNS

-351 GGLYRKDES
+351 GELYRKDES
-360 SCKSGEESIYLDT
+360 SCKSGEESIYLAT

-403 TVKSGNCNTSWTNM
+403 TVKQGNCNTSWTNM

-436 FKAIIYAPNGCVRYY
+436 FKAIIYAPNGNVWYY
-451 HKVDFE
+451 HKVAFE
-457 GSIVAKHIYSDVW
+457 GSIVAKHIFSDVW

-494 TTGSG
+494 TTGSV

>member
-50 QKAADAAVLAAS
+50 QKAADAAVLAAA
-62 YVYDENNSAEMYR
+62 YVYDKDDVTDLKT
-75 VAEQYLQANLDN
+75 VAHTYLEANLYADTAMRDN
-87 EEDRALSL
+87 YKIDK
-95 EEIRKKY
+95 I
-102 DMRLY
+102 
-107 PRHPKD
+107 
-113 STKTE
+113 TKRVYGDGTDE
-118 GVLLTLDATEKIGA
+118 TKGVLLSLYVSQNVDTTFMRILGLQKIPVSVEATARLVPDSPI
-132 KFIEFVGIHGF
+132 
-143 SVDVRA
+143 
-149 TTRVILK
+149 
-156 KNTGTED
+156 TGD
-163 SGVFGFTMV
+163 PGVFGFTMV

-209 SIDHNNSGDK
+209 SIDNNNIGDK

-241 NRRIVDWEHEDN
+241 HRQNVEREHEDN

-265 TMLRPR
+265 TMLRP
-271 DPPNRNDPFIYNPP
+271 

-292 SWAHFN
+292 LWVHFN

-312 LASNTYVDKII
+312 LASNTYVDKI

-373 DGHYDSAGSGRG
+373 DGHYDSAGSGHG

-403 TVKSGNCNTSWTNM
+403 NVNSENCNTSWTNM

-425 VTVNANEMNDR
+425 VNVYANEMHDR

-451 HKVDFE
+451 HKVAFE
-457 GSIVAKHIYSDVW
+457 GSIVAKHIFSNVW
-470 DRSFYWNP
+470 YCSFYWNP

-512 DYSGIEISI
+512 DYSEIEISI

>member
-29 LFGCAGL
+29 LFACAGL

-50 QKAADAAVLAAS
+50 QKAADAAVLAAA
-62 YVYDENNSAEMYR
+62 YVYDKDDVTDLKT
-75 VAEQYLQANLDN
+75 VAHTYLEANLYADTAMRDN
-87 EEDRALSL
+87 YKIDK
-95 EEIRKKY
+95 I
-102 DMRLY
+102 
-107 PRHPKD
+107 
-113 STKTE
+113 TKRVYGDGTDE
-118 GVLLTLDATEKIGA
+118 TKGVLLSLYVSQNVDTTFMRILGLQKIPVSVEATARLVPDSPI
-132 KFIEFVGIHGF
+132 
-143 SVDVRA
+143 
-149 TTRVILK
+149 
-156 KNTGTED
+156 TGD
-163 SGVFGFTMV
+163 PGVFGFTMV
-172 AGYSGPVENP
+172 AGYSGPVENH

-187 NAIYINS
+187 NAIYING

-209 SIDHNNSGDK
+209 SIDNNNIGDK

-241 NRRIVDWEHEDN
+241 HRRIVDWEHEDN

-265 TMLRPR
+265 TMLS
-271 DPPNRNDPFIYNPP
+271 P

-292 SWAHFN
+292 SWVHFN

-312 LASNTYVDKII
+312 LASNTYVDKI

-337 YQYVEKYRNEFSST
+337 YQYVEKYRNEFYPT

-385 FSVEND
+385 FSEND

-403 TVKSGNCNTSWTNM
+403 TVKQGNCNTSWTNM

-451 HKVDFE
+451 HKVAFE
-457 GSIVAKHIYSDVW
+457 GSIVAKHIYTDVW

>member
-1 MTFLNRLLSRIKNE
+1 MTFLNRLLSSLKNE

-50 QKAADAAVLAAS
+50 QKAADAAVLAAA
-62 YVYDENNSAEMYR
+62 YVYDKDDVTDLKT
-75 VAEQYLQANLDN
+75 VAHTYLEANLYADTAMRDN
-87 EEDRALSL
+87 YKIDK
-95 EEIRKKY
+95 I
-102 DMRLY
+102 
-107 PRHPKD
+107 
-113 STKTE
+113 TKRVYGDGTDE
-118 GVLLTLDATEKIGA
+118 TKGVLLSLYVSQNVDTTFMRILGLQKIPVSVEATARLVPDSPI
-132 KFIEFVGIHGF
+132 
-143 SVDVRA
+143 
-149 TTRVILK
+149 
-156 KNTGTED
+156 TGD
-163 SGVFGFTMV
+163 PGVFGFTMV
-172 AGYSGPVENP
+172 AGYSGPVENS

-199 HGKIHSNGPI
+199 QGKIHSNGPI

-241 NRRIVDWEHEDN
+241 HRQNVTWEHENN

-265 TMLRPR
+265 TMLRP
-271 DPPNRNDPFIYNPP
+271 

-292 SWAHFN
+292 LWVHFN
-298 RFGYDD
+298 RFGYYD

-312 LASNTYVDKII
+312 LASNTYVDKI

-337 YQYVEKYRNEFSST
+337 YQYVEKYRNPT

-385 FSVEND
+385 FSEND

-403 TVKSGNCNTSWTNM
+403 TVKQGNCNTSWTNM

-451 HKVDFE
+451 HKVAFE
-457 GSIVAKHIYSDVW
+457 GSIVAKHIYTDVW

>member
-1 MTFLNRLLSRIKNE
+1 
-15 RGAYM
+15 
-20 VFFAILIPI
+20 
-29 LFGCAGL
+29 
-36 AVDLG
+36 
-41 NGFARHARL
+41 
-50 QKAADAAVLAAS
+50 
-62 YVYDENNSAEMYR
+62 
-75 VAEQYLQANLDN
+75 
-87 EEDRALSL
+87 
-95 EEIRKKY
+95 
-102 DMRLY
+102 
-107 PRHPKD
+107 
-113 STKTE
+113 
-118 GVLLTLDATEKIGA
+118 
-132 KFIEFVGIHGF
+132 
-143 SVDVRA
+143 
-149 TTRVILK
+149 
-156 KNTGTED
+156 
-163 SGVFGFTMV
+163 
-172 AGYSGPVENP
+172 
-182 GDLNK
+182 
-187 NAIYINS
+187 
-194 DNVYI
+194 
-199 HGKIHSNGPI
+199 
-209 SIDHNNSGDK
+209 
-219 RSVFI
+219 
-224 EKGAFSSSA
+224 
-233 KTDLELWS
+233 
-241 NRRIVDWEHEDN
+241 
-253 TGPKDNGFYNND
+253 
-265 TMLRPR
+265 MLRPR
-271 DPPNRNDPFIYNPP
+271 DPPNRNDPFIYDPP

-312 LASNTYVDKII
+312 LASNTYVDKI

-337 YQYVEKYRNEFSST
+337 YQYVEKYRNEFSPT

-373 DGHYDSAGSGRG
+373 NGHYDSAGSGRG
-385 FSVEND
+385 FSVENN

-403 TVKSGNCNTSWTNM
+403 TVKQGNCNTSWTNM

-451 HKVDFE
+451 HKVAFE

-470 DRSFYWNP
+470 NCSFYWNP

>member
-1 MTFLNRLLSRIKNE
+1 MTSLNRLLSRIKNE

-29 LFGCAGL
+29 LFACAGL

-50 QKAADAAVLAAS
+50 QKAADAAVLAAA
-62 YVYDENNSAEMYR
+62 YVYDKDDVTDLKT
-75 VAEQYLQANLDN
+75 VAHTYLEANLYADTAMRDN
-87 EEDRALSL
+87 YKIDK
-95 EEIRKKY
+95 I
-102 DMRLY
+102 
-107 PRHPKD
+107 
-113 STKTE
+113 TKRVYGDGTDE
-118 GVLLTLDATEKIGA
+118 TKGVLLSLYVSQNVDTTFMRILGLQKIPVSVEATARLVPDSPI
-132 KFIEFVGIHGF
+132 
-143 SVDVRA
+143 
-149 TTRVILK
+149 
-156 KNTGTED
+156 TGD
-163 SGVFGFTMV
+163 PGVFGFTMV
-172 AGYSGPVENP
+172 AGYSGPVDNP
-182 GDLNK
+182 GVLNK

-241 NRRIVDWEHEDN
+241 HSQNVTWEHENN

-265 TMLRPR
+265 TMLRP
-271 DPPNRNDPFIYNPP
+271 

-292 SWAHFN
+292 LWVHFN

-312 LASNTYVDKII
+312 LASNTYVDKI

-337 YQYVEKYRNEFSST
+337 YQYVEKYRNEFSPT

-385 FSVEND
+385 FSEND

-403 TVKSGNCNTSWTNM
+403 TVKQGNCNTSWTNM

-451 HKVDFE
+451 HKVAFE
-457 GSIVAKHIYSDVW
+457 GSIVAKHIYTDVW

>member
-1 MTFLNRLLSRIKNE
+1 
-15 RGAYM
+15 M

-50 QKAADAAVLAAS
+50 QKAADAAVLAAA
-62 YVYDENNSAEMYR
+62 YVYDKDDVTDLKT
-75 VAEQYLQANLDN
+75 VAHTYLEANLYADTAMRDN
-87 EEDRALSL
+87 YKIDK
-95 EEIRKKY
+95 I
-102 DMRLY
+102 
-107 PRHPKD
+107 
-113 STKTE
+113 TKRVYGDGTDE
-118 GVLLTLDATEKIGA
+118 TKGVLLSLYVSQNVDTSFMRILGLQKIPVSVEATARLVPDSPI
-132 KFIEFVGIHGF
+132 
-143 SVDVRA
+143 
-149 TTRVILK
+149 
-156 KNTGTED
+156 TGD
-163 SGVFGFTMV
+163 PGVFGFTMV
-172 AGYSGPVENP
+172 AGYSGPVVNSW
-182 GDLNK
+182 DLDK
-187 NAIYINS
+187 NAIHIKS

-209 SIDHNNSGDK
+209 SIDHNTSGGK

-224 EKGAFSSSA
+224 EKGAFSSSV

-241 NRRIVDWEHEDN
+241 NRI
-253 TGPKDNGFYNND
+253 
-265 TMLRPR
+265 
-271 DPPNRNDPFIYNPP
+271 IYNPP
-285 PGHQDPG
+285 PEHQDSG

-304 GTSQGQDV
+304 GTRQGQDV
-312 LASNTYVDKII
+312 LASNTYVDKMI

-337 YQYVEKYRNEFSST
+337 YQYVEKYRNEFSPT

-373 DGHYDSAGSGRG
+373 DGHYTDVHDDFAVSKHG

-403 TVKSGNCNTSWTNM
+403 NVKQGNCNTSWTNM

-425 VTVNANEMNDR
+425 VTVNANEMHDR
-436 FKAIIYAPNGCVRYY
+436 FKAIIYAPNGDVLYY
-451 HKVDFE
+451 PKVDFE
-457 GSIVAKHIYSDVW
+457 GSVVAKHIFSDVW
-470 DRSFYWNP
+470 DCSFYWNP
-478 FQFGDHGES
+478 FQFGDS
-487 GDSGSSG
+487 
-494 TTGSG
+494 

>member
-1 MTFLNRLLSRIKNE
+1 
-15 RGAYM
+15 M

-50 QKAADAAVLAAS
+50 QKAADAAVLAAA
-62 YVYDENNSAEMYR
+62 YVYDKDNVTDLKT
-75 VAEQYLQANLDN
+75 VAHTYLEANLYADTAMRDN
-87 EEDRALSL
+87 YKIDK
-95 EEIRKKY
+95 I
-102 DMRLY
+102 
-107 PRHPKD
+107 
-113 STKTE
+113 TKRVYGDGTDE
-118 GVLLTLDATEKIGA
+118 TKGVLLSLYVSQNVDTTFMRIWGLQKIPVSVEATARLVPDSPI
-132 KFIEFVGIHGF
+132 
-143 SVDVRA
+143 
-149 TTRVILK
+149 
-156 KNTGTED
+156 TGD
-163 SGVFGFTMV
+163 PGVFGFTMV
-172 AGYSGPVENP
+172 AGYSGPVDNP
-182 GDLNK
+182 GVLNK

-241 NRRIVDWEHEDN
+241 HSQNVTWEHENN

-265 TMLRPR
+265 TMLRP
-271 DPPNRNDPFIYNPP
+271 

-292 SWAHFN
+292 LWVHFN

-312 LASNTYVDKII
+312 LASNTYVDKI

-403 TVKSGNCNTSWTNM
+403 NVKPGNCNTSWTNM

-451 HKVDFE
+451 HKVAFE
-457 GSIVAKHIYSDVW
+457 GSIVAKHIYTDVW

-478 FQFGDHGES
+478 FQFGDHRES

>member
-29 LFGCAGL
+29 LFACAGL

-50 QKAADAAVLAAS
+50 QKAADAAVLAAA
-62 YVYDENNSAEMYR
+62 YVYDKDDVTDLKT
-75 VAEQYLQANLDN
+75 VAHTYLEANLYADTAMRDN
-87 EEDRALSL
+87 YKIDK
-95 EEIRKKY
+95 I
-102 DMRLY
+102 
-107 PRHPKD
+107 
-113 STKTE
+113 TKRVYGDGTDE
-118 GVLLTLDATEKIGA
+118 TKGVLLSLYVSQNVDTTFMRILGLQKIPVSVEATARLVPDSPI
-132 KFIEFVGIHGF
+132 
-143 SVDVRA
+143 
-149 TTRVILK
+149 
-156 KNTGTED
+156 TGD
-163 SGVFGFTMV
+163 PGVFGFTMV
-172 AGYSGPVENP
+172 AGYSGPVENH

-209 SIDHNNSGDK
+209 SIDNNNIGDK

-241 NRRIVDWEHEDN
+241 HRRIVYGEHEDN

-265 TMLRPR
+265 TMLC
-271 DPPNRNDPFIYNPP
+271 P

-292 SWAHFN
+292 KWVHFN
-298 RFGYDD
+298 RFGYYD

-312 LASNTYVDKII
+312 LASNTYVDKI

-351 GGLYRKDES
+351 GRLYRKDES

-373 DGHYDSAGSGRG
+373 NGHYDSAGSGRG

-403 TVKSGNCNTSWTNM
+403 NVNPENCNTSWTNM

-425 VTVNANEMNDR
+425 VNVYANEMHDR

-451 HKVDFE
+451 HKVAFE
-457 GSIVAKHIYSDVW
+457 GSIVAKHIFSNVW
-470 DRSFYWNP
+470 YCSFYWNP

>member
-50 QKAADAAVLAAS
+50 QKAADAAVLAAA
-62 YVYDENNSAEMYR
+62 YVYDKDDVTDLKT
-75 VAEQYLQANLDN
+75 VAHTYLEANLYADTAMRDN
-87 EEDRALSL
+87 YKIDK
-95 EEIRKKY
+95 I
-102 DMRLY
+102 
-107 PRHPKD
+107 
-113 STKTE
+113 TKRVYGDGTDE
-118 GVLLTLDATEKIGA
+118 TKGVLLSLYVSQNVDTTFMRILGLQKIPVSVEATARLVPDSPI
-132 KFIEFVGIHGF
+132 
-143 SVDVRA
+143 
-149 TTRVILK
+149 
-156 KNTGTED
+156 TGD
-163 SGVFGFTMV
+163 PGVFGFTMV
-172 AGYSGPVENP
+172 AGYSGPVVNSW
-182 GDLNK
+182 DLDK
-187 NAIYINS
+187 NAIHIKS

-209 SIDHNNSGDK
+209 SIDHNTSGGK

-224 EKGAFSSSA
+224 EKGAFSSSV

-241 NRRIVDWEHEDN
+241 NRI
-253 TGPKDNGFYNND
+253 
-265 TMLRPR
+265 
-271 DPPNRNDPFIYNPP
+271 IYNPP
-285 PGHQDPG
+285 PEHQDSG

-304 GTSQGQDV
+304 GTRQGQDV
-312 LASNTYVDKII
+312 LASNTYVDKMI

-337 YQYVEKYRNEFSST
+337 YQYVEKYRNEFPPT

-373 DGHYDSAGSGRG
+373 DGHYTDVHDDFAVSKHG

-403 TVKSGNCNTSWTNM
+403 NVKQGNCNTSWTNM

-425 VTVNANEMNDR
+425 VTVNANEMHDR
-436 FKAIIYAPNGCVRYY
+436 FKAIIYAPNGDVRYY
-451 HKVDFE
+451 PKVDFE
-457 GSIVAKHIYSDVW
+457 GSIVAKHIFSDVW
-470 DRSFYWNP
+470 DCSFYWNP
-478 FQFGDHGES
+478 FQFGDS
-487 GDSGSSG
+487 
-494 TTGSG
+494 

>member
-50 QKAADAAVLAAS
+50 QKAADAAVLAAA
-62 YVYDENNSAEMYR
+62 YVYDKDDVTDLKT
-75 VAEQYLQANLDN
+75 VAHTYLEANLYADTAMRDN
-87 EEDRALSL
+87 YKIDK
-95 EEIRKKY
+95 I
-102 DMRLY
+102 
-107 PRHPKD
+107 
-113 STKTE
+113 TKRVYGDGTDE
-118 GVLLTLDATEKIGA
+118 TKGVLLSLYVSQNVDTTFMRILGLQKIPVSVEATARLVPDSPI
-132 KFIEFVGIHGF
+132 
-143 SVDVRA
+143 
-149 TTRVILK
+149 
-156 KNTGTED
+156 TGD
-163 SGVFGFTMV
+163 PGVFGFTMV
-172 AGYSGPVENP
+172 AGYSGPVVNSW
-182 GDLNK
+182 DLDK
-187 NAIYINS
+187 NAIHIKS

-209 SIDHNNSGDK
+209 SIDHNTSGGK

-224 EKGAFSSSA
+224 EKGAFSSSV
-233 KTDLELWS
+233 KTDLDLWS
-241 NRRIVDWEHEDN
+241 NRQ
-253 TGPKDNGFYNND
+253 
-265 TMLRPR
+265 
-271 DPPNRNDPFIYNPP
+271 P
-285 PGHQDPG
+285 PGDQDPG
-292 SWAHFN
+292 SGAHFN

-312 LASNTYVDKII
+312 LASNTYVDKMI

-337 YQYVEKYRNEFSST
+337 YQYVEKYRNEFSQT

-373 DGHYDSAGSGRG
+373 DGHYTDVHDDFAVSKHG

-403 TVKSGNCNTSWTNM
+403 NVKQGNCNTSWTNM

-425 VTVNANEMNDR
+425 VNVYANEMHDR
-436 FKAIIYAPNGCVRYY
+436 FKAIIYAPNGDVRYY
-451 HKVDFE
+451 PKVDFE
-457 GSIVAKHIYSDVW
+457 GSIVAKHIFSDVW
-470 DRSFYWNP
+470 DCSFYWNP
-478 FQFGDHGES
+478 FQFGDS
-487 GDSGSSG
+487 
-494 TTGSG
+494 

>member
-1 MTFLNRLLSRIKNE
+1 MTFLDRLLSRIKNE

-50 QKAADAAVLAAS
+50 QKAADAAVLAAA
-62 YVYDENNSAEMYR
+62 YVYDKDDVTDLKT
-75 VAEQYLQANLDN
+75 VAHTYLEANLYADTAMRDN
-87 EEDRALSL
+87 YKIDK
-95 EEIRKKY
+95 I
-102 DMRLY
+102 
-107 PRHPKD
+107 
-113 STKTE
+113 TKRVYGDGTDE
-118 GVLLTLDATEKIGA
+118 TKGVLLSLYVSQNVDTTFMRILGLQKIPVSVEATARLVPDSPI
-132 KFIEFVGIHGF
+132 
-143 SVDVRA
+143 
-149 TTRVILK
+149 
-156 KNTGTED
+156 TGD
-163 SGVFGFTMV
+163 PGVFGFTMV
-172 AGYSGPVENP
+172 AGYSGPVENFW
-182 GDLNK
+182 DLNK

-241 NRRIVDWEHEDN
+241 HSQNVTWEHENN

-265 TMLRPR
+265 TMLRP
-271 DPPNRNDPFIYNPP
+271 

-292 SWAHFN
+292 LWVHFN
-298 RFGYDD
+298 RFGYYD

-312 LASNTYVDKII
+312 LASNTYVDKI

-373 DGHYDSAGSGRG
+373 DGRYDSAGSGHG
-385 FSVEND
+385 FSVENH

-403 TVKSGNCNTSWTNM
+403 TVKQGNCNTSWTNM

>member
-102 DMRLY
+102 DMRLD
-107 PRHPKD
+107 PRPPKD
-113 STKTE
+113 STKTK
-118 GVLLTLDATEKIGA
+118 GVLLSLYVSQNVDTTFMRILGLQKIPVSVEATARLVPDSPI
-132 KFIEFVGIHGF
+132 
-143 SVDVRA
+143 
-149 TTRVILK
+149 
-156 KNTGTED
+156 TGD
-163 SGVFGFTMV
+163 PGVFGFTMV
-172 AGYSGPVENP
+172 AGYSGPVENSW
-182 GDLNK
+182 DLNK

-209 SIDHNNSGDK
+209 SIDNNNSGDK

-241 NRRIVDWEHEDN
+241 HRRIVDWEHEDN

-271 DPPNRNDPFIYNPP
+271 DPPNRNDPFIYDPP
-285 PGHQDPG
+285 PGHHDPG
-292 SWAHFN
+292 KWVHFN
-298 RFGYDD
+298 RFGYYD

-312 LASNTYVDKII
+312 LASNTYVDKI
-323 NIAMEKDNS
+323 NIAMKKDNS

-337 YQYVEKYRNEFSST
+337 YQYVEKYRNEFSPT
-351 GGLYRKDES
+351 GELYRKDES
-360 SCKSGEESIYLDT
+360 SCKSGEESIYLAT

-385 FSVEND
+385 FSENY

-403 TVKSGNCNTSWTNM
+403 TVNRENCNTSWTNM

-425 VTVNANEMNDR
+425 VTVYANEMHDR

-451 HKVDFE
+451 HKVAFE
-457 GSIVAKHIYSDVW
+457 GSIVAKHIWSNVW
-470 DRSFYWNP
+470 NCSFYWNP

>member
-50 QKAADAAVLAAS
+50 QKAADAAVLAAA
-62 YVYDENNSAEMYR
+62 YVYDKDDVTDLKT
-75 VAEQYLQANLDN
+75 VAHTYLEANLYADTAMRDN
-87 EEDRALSL
+87 YKIDK
-95 EEIRKKY
+95 I
-102 DMRLY
+102 
-107 PRHPKD
+107 
-113 STKTE
+113 TKRVYGDGTDE
-118 GVLLTLDATEKIGA
+118 TKGVLLSLYVSQNVDTTFMRILGLQKIPVSVEATARLVPDSPI
-132 KFIEFVGIHGF
+132 
-143 SVDVRA
+143 
-149 TTRVILK
+149 
-156 KNTGTED
+156 TGD
-163 SGVFGFTMV
+163 PGVFGFTMV
-172 AGYSGPVENP
+172 AGYSGPVENSW
-182 GDLNK
+182 DLNK

-241 NRRIVDWEHEDN
+241 HSQNVTGEHENN

-265 TMLRPR
+265 TMLRP
-271 DPPNRNDPFIYNPP
+271 

-292 SWAHFN
+292 LWVHFN

-312 LASNTYVDKII
+312 LASNTYVDKI

-337 YQYVEKYRNEFSST
+337 YQYVEKYRNPT

-385 FSVEND
+385 FSEND

-403 TVKSGNCNTSWTNM
+403 TVKQGNCNTSWTNM

-451 HKVDFE
+451 HKVAFE
-457 GSIVAKHIYSDVW
+457 GSIVAKHIYTDVW

-512 DYSGIEISI
+512 DYSEIEISI